1 MENMTKADLIPL
13 FPYLVLA
20 AMSVVTMLT
29 IALYRHHGLTAYI
42 TLLTF
47 SAALLLTVLLFSLPN
62 QHRTITPLLTIDS
75 YALFFASIIFAA
87 SLLITV
93 LSYSYLNIRGGHR
106 EEFYVLLLIA
116 ALGASLLAASTHFA
130 SLFLCIETLTIS
142 LYGLTAY
149 LRESERGIEAGVK
162 YLILAAVSS
171 AFVLFGMALVYAATG
186 SLAFGSN
193 AARLAMKTDPLILTS
208 GFALLIAGI
217 GFKLAVV
224 PFHLWTPDVYE
235 GAPVPVTAFIATVS
249 KGAVFAVL
257 LRLFIA
263 FDLRAYPALLT
274 IVAVVA
280 IASMFTGTL
289 LALFQAN
296 VKRMLAYSSIAH
308 LGYLLV
314 TLLAGGRFAAPA
326 AAFYLAA
333 YIVTTLGAF
342 GVVSVLSPADRDA
355 DSLEDYRGLARRR
368 PWLAAVFT
376 LMLLSLAGMPL
387 TAGFIGKFSL
397 VAAGVDQGLWA
408 AVVSLVISSVIGLF
422 FYLRIILTFNES
434 SAGPAPSRQLPAL
447 GSGVLLVL
455 TFLLLWL
462 GIFPGPAIELIRKA
476 MFF

>member
-13 FPYLVLA
+13 LPYLTLA
-20 AMSVVTMLT
+20 ALSVAAMLVIT
-29 IALYRHHGLTAYI
+29 LYRHHGLTASI
-42 TLLTF
+42 AVTGL
-47 SAALLLTVLLFSLPN
+47 SVALVLTVLLFFLPEL
-62 QHRTITPLLTIDS
+62 HRGITPLLVIDRF
-75 YALFFASIIFAA
+75 ALFFAGLILAA
-87 SLLITV
+87 SLITACISF
-93 LSYSYLNIRGGHR
+93 LYLEVRGGHR

-116 ALGASLLAASTHFA
+116 SLGAALLPAASHFA
-130 SLFLCIETLTIS
+130 SFFLCVETLTVS

-186 SLAFGSN
+186 SLAFGSDG
-193 AARLAMKTDPLILTS
+193 ALQAMQTGPLLMTS
-208 GFALLIAGI
+208 GFALLFAGV

-235 GAPVPVTAFIATVS
+235 GAPAPVTLFIATAS

-263 FDLRAYPALLT
+263 FDLRSHPALLLIVT
-274 IVAVVA
+274 VVAV
-280 IASMFTGTL
+280 ASMFTGAL
-289 LALFQAN
+289 LALHQTN

-314 TLLAGGRFAAPA
+314 TLLAGGRLAAPA

-342 GVVSVLSPADRDA
+342 GVVSVLSPGERDA
-355 DSLEDYRGLARRR
+355 DGLEDYRGLARRR

-387 TAGFIGKFSL
+387 TAGFIGKFYL

-408 AVVSLVISSVIGLF
+408 AVLSLVVSSVIGLF
-422 FYLRIILTFNES
+422 FYLRIILTFNE
-434 SAGPAPSRQLPAL
+434 PSTAAVPSQRLPVL
-447 GSGVLLVL
+447 GSGVLVVL
-455 TFLLLWL
+455 TLLLLWL
-462 GIFPGPAIELIRKA
+462 GAYPGPAIELIRRA
-476 MFF
+476 MSF